1 MSADIDIS
9 TSFLGRAAVLGDHLV
24 RQSISGRLSF
34 LRFEQ
39 SGLDEDGIRI
49 GVFLLVDRA
58 PEHEALVEALS

>member
-1 MSADIDIS
+1 
-9 TSFLGRAAVLGDHLV
+9 VLGDHLV